1 MTLKVLGI
9 IPARGGSKGVP
20 RKNIKVLG
28 DKPLISYTIEIA
40 KAAPSISTL
49 IVSTDDNE
57 IAKVAR
63 KYGAEIPFLRPE
75 ELSTDTTP
83 MVSVLKHVISF
94 YAQKEEI
101 FDAICLLQPT
111 TPFRTVEDIENCVD
125 IMTKTN
131 ADTVITTVRVPD
143 VFNPYWVYTQKGE
156 TLSLS
161 VAGETKPRRQDL
173 PLAFGRAG
181 SVYLMK
187 PDNVM
192 KNNSLYG
199 NKIMGYEIPH
209 ERNINIDTL
218 SDWEKAECFLKR
230 NNDGS

>member
-1 MTLKVLGI
+1 MSLNVLGI

-20 RKNIKVLG
+20 RKNIKILG
-28 DKPLISYTIEIA
+28 DKPLISYTIEVA
-40 KAAPSISTL
+40 NAAPSISKL
-49 IVSTDDNE
+49 MVSTDDVE
-57 IAKVAR
+57 IAEVAK
-63 KYGAEIPFLRPE
+63 KYGADVPFLRPE

-94 YAQKEEI
+94 YAQKGET

-111 TPFRTVEDIENCVD
+111 TPFRTIEDIENCVN
-125 IMTKTN
+125 IMEQKN

-143 VFNPYWVYTQKGE
+143 VFNPYWVYTQKGN

-161 VAGETKPRRQDL
+161 VPGETTPRRQDL

-192 KNNSLYG
+192 KKNSLYG
-199 NKIMGYEIPH
+199 NTIMGYEIPS

-218 SDWEKAECFLKR
+218 ADWKKAECFLK
-230 NNDGS
+230 GK